1 MRNNVV
7 FVLAFLS
14 VVGLATP
21 APAIELEKLY
31 SERPLV
37 NPNQSAETIIEA
49 AFNNLFGFD
58 TEVRVETVTTRAG
71 AEPERAAFCLHRK
84 RFADTTRTLV
94 TSLAPERVK
103 GMRVLEIAA
112 DRGARRSLVWVPSIG
127 GEAITTRYRLT
138 DPFLGTFSDREASTV
153 RADLVG
159 LRTYE
164 ILSRSHTD
172 VEGKPAHLITLRP
185 LASAGY
191 ERVELVVASDVPVI
205 LEYRYYERG
214 DTAPARVARAPR
226 SEMYDVKGRWLP
238 GKMFYRDRVLET
250 ETEVRLT
257 HTLIDSTTTP
267 DALFMDS
274 SFYRE
279 PIAGLGSEGNPGQ

>member
-1 MRNNVV
+1 
-7 FVLAFLS
+7 
-14 VVGLATP
+14 
-21 APAIELEKLY
+21 
-31 SERPLV
+31 
-37 NPNQSAETIIEA
+37 
-49 AFNNLFGFD
+49 
-58 TEVRVETVTTRAG
+58 
-71 AEPERAAFCLHRK
+71 
-84 RFADTTRTLV
+84 
-94 TSLAPERVK
+94 
-103 GMRVLEIAA
+103 
-112 DRGARRSLVWVPSIG
+112 
-127 GEAITTRYRLT
+127 
-138 DPFLGTFSDREASTV
+138 V

-164 ILSRSHTD
+164 ILSRSHTEI
-172 VEGKPAHLITLRP
+172 EGKSAHLITLRP

-191 ERVELVVASDVPVI
+191 ERVELVIAADVPVI

-226 SEMYDVKGRWLP
+226 SEMKEMKGRWLP

-279 PIAGLGSEGNPGQ
+279 PIAGLGSEGSTAK